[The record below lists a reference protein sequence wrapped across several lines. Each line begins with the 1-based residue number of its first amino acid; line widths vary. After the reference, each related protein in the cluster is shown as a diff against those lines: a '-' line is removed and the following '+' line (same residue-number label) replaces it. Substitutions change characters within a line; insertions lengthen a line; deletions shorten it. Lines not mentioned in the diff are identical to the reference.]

1 MLREDSMDFSVYTP
15 SVQRKRPTPRS
26 TSRVRRTA
34 STSVP
39 RARGGVRGGGDDDT
53 DDDDWTGGPRVLDF
67 SVQASNGGRVT
78 RQRVQV

>member
-1 MLREDSMDFSVYTP
+1 MDFAVYTP
-15 SVQRKRPTPRS
+15 SVQKKRPTPRT

-34 STSVP
+34 TTSVP
-39 RARGGVRGGGDDDT
+39 RARGGARGDDDGT

-67 SVQASNGGRVT
+67 SAQASNGGRVT